1 MKFSATTLTADK
13 PTFDCLV
20 VGVFEEA
27 ELTPAASLLDAVTEN
42 SITACIKNG
51 DFNGKLGST
60 LLMTHLP
67 TLPSKRVLLVGCG
80 NPKKLNEKA
89 FSQILK
95 SLFLALETT
104 AYQNIGLYLSEL
116 MISGRDVAWQVR
128 EAILK
133 YAEASYKFENYK
145 SITSSKSTLENIT
158 FFIPLAHDL
167 SKCETAMQEG
177 QAMALG
183 SLLTKNL
190 ANMPCNV
197 CTPSYL
203 AKEAELLAKE
213 YPNVKTKVFDEKQ
226 LEKMGFG
233 AFVAV
238 SQGSQEPAKLI
249 ILEYKGDAKA
259 TAPIALIGKGITFDS
274 GGLSLKPSPSMLEMK
289 FDMSGAA
296 TVLGVIKA
304 IAELKLP
311 INVIGALAA
320 AENMPDGNAVKP
332 EAIVKT
338 LSGQTVEISNT
349 DAEGRLVLCDTLTY
363 VEREFKP
370 AAMIDIATLTGAI
383 VVALG
388 RLMAGVFSE
397 NEALVKD
404 LKMAAQQTAEPIWQ
418 LPMSEEYFEALESS
432 TADMMNASL
441 AREGGA
447 SVAACFLGKFVKETP
462 WAHLDIAGIAN
473 TSGPKKA
480 ATGRIVPL
488 LIQYLINRGSSGAA
502 KRNPG

>member
-1 MKFSATTLTADK
+1 MIKRGITMKFSATTLTADK

-20 VGVFEEA
+20 VGVFEGSA
-27 ELTPAASLLDAVTEN
+27 LTPAASLLDAITEN

-60 LLMTHLP
+60 LLLTHLP
-67 TLPSKRVLLVGCG
+67 TLPSKRVLLIGCG
-80 NPKKLNEKA
+80 NADKLKEKA

-95 SLFLALETT
+95 SLFLVLETT
-104 AYQNIGLYLSEL
+104 GYQTIGLYLTEL
-116 MISGRDVAWQVR
+116 MIPGRDIAWQVR
-128 EAILK
+128 EAILR
-133 YAEASYKFENYK
+133 YADATYKFENYK
-145 SITSSKSTLENIT
+145 SVSSPKTSLEDIT

-167 SKCETAMQEG
+167 GKCETAIQQG
-177 QAMALG
+177 QAMAAG
-183 SLLTKNL
+183 SQFTKTL
-190 ANMPCNV
+190 ANMPCND

-203 AKEAELLAKE
+203 AKEAEQFAKQ
-213 YPNVKTKVFDEKQ
+213 YPNLKTTVFDEKQ
-226 LEKMGFG
+226 LIKMGFG

-238 SQGSQEPAKLI
+238 SQGSNESAKLI
-249 ILEYKGDAKA
+249 ILEYKGGAKTA
-259 TAPIALIGKGITFDS
+259 APIALVGKGITFDS
-274 GGLSLKPSPSMLEMK
+274 GGLSLKPAASMIEMK

-296 TVLGVIKA
+296 TVMGVIKA

-388 RLMAGVFSE
+388 RVMAGVFSE
-397 NEALVKD
+397 NAALVNE
-404 LKMAAQQTAEPIWQ
+404 LKLASQQTAEPIWQ
-418 LPMSEEYFEALESS
+418 MPMFEDYFEALESS

-441 AREGGA
+441 GREGGA
-447 SVAACFLGKFVKETP
+447 SIAACFLGKFVKSTP

-488 LIQYLINRGSSGAA
+488 LIQYIINNCNR
-502 KRNPG
+502 